1 MQSNTVT
8 EANTLPNCE
17 GQGVLCSKDLLAAGR
32 PYYSDD
38 WVTIYHGDNREIM
51 PRLGQFA
58 AVITSPPYNMRTRIR
73 NGEYTEREK
82 GEHFSKK
89 YASYHDALSVEDYYD
104 FQNEVLKM
112 SLEHAPMAFVNVQI
126 VTGCKEAW
134 FKLIGAWSKNL
145 KDIIIWDKGEGQPAM
160 HRSVINRGYEIIMC
174 FEAVQTAGRA
184 FAVSH
189 FERGT
194 MSDIWRLGRGG
205 SGEVEGNTAIFPLD
219 LPLKIMAGWT
229 RPGDA
234 ILDPHGGSGTT
245 ARAAKDIGRK
255 CTMIELDEKLCETA
269 ARRMSQET
277 LALGS

>member
-1 MQSNTVT
+1 MNNAQTT
-8 EANTLPNCE
+8 CDPCE
-17 GQGVLCSKDLLAAGR
+17 QLTAPIGVVSSDLLAAGR
-32 PYYSDD
+32 PYYQDE
-38 WVTIYHGDNREIM
+38 WVTIWHGDNREIM
-51 PRLGQFA
+51 PRLGQYA

-104 FQNEVLKM
+104 FQNEVLQM

-160 HRSVINRGYEIIMC
+160 HGSVINRGYEIIMC
-174 FEAVQTAGRA
+174 YEAEQTAGRA
-184 FAVSH
+184 FKRSY

-205 SGEVEGNTAIFPLD
+205 SGEVEGNTAIFPID
-219 LPLKIMAGWT
+219 LPLKIMTGWT

-255 CTMIELDEKLCETA
+255 CTMIELDEKLCEIA
-269 ARRMSQET
+269 AKRMAQEC
-277 LALGS
+277 LPLGS